1 MSVASRT
8 AALLAYIEE
17 PRLSE
22 CNSLLDKARA
32 DVAAILKE
40 AHSAARRRVR
50 ETLEEERRRARAAV
64 ASAQV
69 RLETRRRAAGHR
81 RTCALLA
88 IGRARLGDALR
99 KCWMDPALRTLW
111 VDRQVSAA
119 LSVLS
124 RRAWEIHFPS
134 GWPQEERRLLDQR
147 LAREGL
153 AAPRYVP
160 DEAISGGVR
169 IEESDTVL
177 DGTLAGML
185 ADASEIEGR
194 LLHYL
199 ECETS

>member
-32 DVAAILKE
+32 DVASILKQ

-81 RTCALLA
+81 RTRALLA
-88 IGRARLGDALR
+88 VGRVRLAGALR
-99 KCWMDPALRTLW
+99 KCWMDPGSRTLW
-111 VDRQVSAA
+111 IERQVSVA
-119 LSVLS
+119 L
-124 RRAWEIHFPS
+124 RALPKREWEIHYPS
-134 GWPQEERRLLDQR
+134 GWPPEERRLLDER
-147 LAREGL
+147 LTREGL
-153 AAPRYVP
+153 GAPRYVL
-160 DEAISGGVR
+160 DQTIAGGIR
-169 IEESDTVL
+169 IQESDTVL
-177 DGTLAGML
+177 DGTLDGML